1 MSETVRQMVVRMSMD
16 AGGFKKSASDIRG
29 QIRNLDKE
37 LKGMGSDVDPKLL
50 TEKLS
55 LQQAAITNLAAQ
67 VKQAETNFRNAKT
80 EADKLAQA
88 KRLSNLTTDLE
99 LAKKAAADTE
109 KALARIDAMKWQNFG
124 KTLTTLGGNLRRFGR
139 QFSLLIGG
147 PLAVLGGKAYKDA
160 LAYEQVMADIGI
172 ATETSGEELEAL
184 NNTVLKMT
192 ETIPM
197 SYAELGA
204 LYATL
209 ARAGVPAGELERVT
223 RVIAGLGATTDVSAE
238 ASAAAMI
245 KFMNVMGIPLDQVE
259 NFASSLVALGNAG
272 TSTGSEIF
280 EMAQRMAATGN
291 LAGLSAVEVLSL
303 ASSFSDMGI
312 NAEAGGTSAG
322 KLIKAFQLAAE
333 TGKGLEDVVK
343 DNGEVVMGF
352 STALGITGE
361 EFQAAWN
368 KDQVGLI
375 LRFFD
380 ALSAGAEKG
389 DASVL
394 AMLDA
399 MDLTEVRLSN
409 LIGVGASNPNFFR
422 DMLGIGEKAWK
433 DNTALADGV
442 ENAYGTA
449 QAKQDIALNK
459 MENASADVGENI
471 VDILQP
477 VITTVSNLVGEFG
490 KLDEATQTRWVKVGA
505 ALVAIGPVSDAIGT
519 AASGVGRIIS
529 FIGKVK
535 PGEVTLFSRLVSA
548 LKGPAGGWLL
558 VAAGLAGVVTAIN
571 SIKSPAEQVVE
582 ALQNIEISIDETS
595 KNETLAAIRQVREE
609 ADALSGDRKT
619 ELEGATAA
627 VESGYGTMGMFGE
640 SLEYARLLSEGE
652 IKAAS
657 SSYREDLAELNRQ
670 FKEAKD
676 AGDEELAGIIGQQIT
691 ERTAN
696 YDAQVAAAKLAYTE
710 QVGTLIDG
718 MMKAQPEAK
727 AALERAVQECGLYA
741 MVASALDSNAGEMG
755 EEAWNG
761 LIENI
766 RAGSEKLDF
775 ESGGVTTTMLLSL
788 HDDLLASLNKNI
800 GLVNEGELGF
810 TLLNTLFGDPKNWE
824 MLDVTQTKG
833 TLGGMLGLMDLKG
846 AAEKAGKDGET
857 IGLYINQG
865 IADGMNSAESGITD
879 KPEEIK
885 NKLVANLKAAFEMH
899 SPSALMARE
908 GVNISAGIA
917 MGIDQGGAQVFAAMS
932 ALQEATVAQA
942 AAMGAAVAAAY
953 SAAFNA
959 NLNLN
964 TPPGRTGSVSG
975 LIREINQ
982 QNLRTL
988 RGYGIG

>member
-16 AGGFKKSASDIRG
+16 AGGFKKTASDIRG

-37 LKGMGSDVDPKLL
+37 LKGMGSNVDPKLL

-109 KALARIDAMKWQNFG
+109 KALARIDAIKMQNFG

-139 QFSLLIGG
+139 QFSLYIGG

-160 LAYEQVMADIGI
+160 LNYEQVMADIGI
-172 ATETSGEELEAL
+172 ATETSGEELEDL
-184 NNTVLKMT
+184 NNTVLSMT

-197 SYAELGA
+197 TYKELGA

-223 RVIAGLGATTDVSAE
+223 RVIAGLGDTTDVSAE
-238 ASAAAMI
+238 ESAAAMI
-245 KFMNVMGIPLDQVE
+245 EFMNVFNIPLSNIE

-272 TSTGSEIF
+272 VSTGSEIF
-280 EMAQRMAATGN
+280 EMAQSMAASGN
-291 LAGLSAVEVLSL
+291 LAGLSAVDVLSL
-303 ASSFSDMGI
+303 ASAFSSMGI
-312 NAEAGGTSAG
+312 NAKAGGTSAG

-409 LIGVGASNPNFFR
+409 LIGVAASNPNFFR

-442 ENAYGTA
+442 EIAYGTA

-505 ALVAIGPVSDAIGT
+505 ALVAIGPVSSAIGT

-529 FIGKVK
+529 SIGKIK
-535 PGEVTLFSRLVSA
+535 AGEVTLFTRLVSA

-558 VAAGLAGVVTAIN
+558 AAAGIGAVVAAIN
-571 SIKSPAEQVVE
+571 NIKTPTEQIIE
-582 ALQNIEISIDETS
+582 GLQNIKVELDEKTYAQ
-595 KNETLAAIRQVREE
+595 TTAALKELQGQS
-609 ADALSGDRKT
+609 DALSGKQG
-619 ELEGATAA
+619 EYNKNISSA
-627 VESGYGTMGMFGE
+627 VKAGYGTADMFGTALGYE
-640 SLEYARLLSEGE
+640 AMFTQSEMASIAGKYAEEIDKLNGMIGAETDDVQRKSL
-652 IKAAS
+652 AAQ
-657 SSYREDLAELNRQ
+657 RDALQDQWNAET
-670 FKEAKD
+670 EAAK
-676 AGDEELAGIIGQQIT
+676 
-691 ERTAN
+691 AN
-696 YDAQVAAAKLAYTE
+696 YMDQVSAL
-710 QVGTLIDG
+710 VSG
-718 MMKAQPEAK
+718 MMAKHPEAK
-727 AALERAVQECGLYA
+727 AVLEKAAEEYDLFVALE
-741 MVASALDSNAGEMG
+741 NAYKE
-755 EEAWNG
+755 
-761 LIENI
+761 
-766 RAGSEKLDF
+766 
-775 ESGGVTTTMLLSL
+775 
-788 HDDLLASLNKNI
+788 
-800 GLVNEGELGF
+800 VNEGVSVEDANAIWSRVLTEEIMQKYFPDRIMTFGSAYLELQEI
-810 TLLNTLFGDPKNWE
+810 L
-824 MLDVTQTKG
+824 TKS
-833 TLGGMLGLMDLKG
+833 LGQSL
-846 AAEKAGKDGET
+846 ET
-857 IGLYINQG
+857 IGGEDSFAYTLLQTILGDPLTEGLYDPTLTKG
-865 IADGMNSAESGITD
+865 VLDGLVELLDFKSAVDKLGVSFEEGLTPGLAD
-879 KPEEIK
+879 
-885 NKLVANLKAAFEMH
+885 AFEGAKT
-899 SPSALMARE
+899 PSLEKLGELGDVLTGEASR
-908 GVNISAGIA
+908 
-917 MGIDQGGAQVFAAMS
+917 QG
-932 ALQEATVAQA
+932 A
-942 AAMGAAVAAAY
+942 AAAAAY
-953 SAAFNA
+953 GAAFNA

-964 TPPGRTGSVSG
+964 TPPVRTGSVSG

>member
-16 AGGFKKSASDIRG
+16 AGGFKKTASDIRG
-29 QIRNLDKE
+29 QINNLDKE
-37 LKGMGSDVDPKLL
+37 LKGMGSSVDPKLL

-139 QFSLLIGG
+139 QFSLFIGG

-160 LAYEQVMADIGI
+160 LNYEQVMADIGI

-204 LYATL
+204 LYRTL

-223 RVIAGLGATTDVSAE
+223 RVIAGLGETTDVSAE
-238 ASAAAMI
+238 ESAAAMI
-245 KFMNVMGIPLDQVE
+245 KFMNVFNIPLSNIE

-272 TSTGSEIF
+272 VSTGSEIF
-280 EMAQRMAATGN
+280 EMAQRMAASGN
-291 LAGLSAVEVLSL
+291 LAGLSAVDVLSL
-303 ASSFSDMGI
+303 ASAFSSMGI

-409 LIGVGASNPNFFR
+409 LIGVAASNPNFFR

-442 ENAYGTA
+442 EIAYGTA

-519 AASGVGRIIS
+519 AASGVGRIIG
-529 FIGKVK
+529 FVGKVK
-535 PGEVTLFSRLVSA
+535 AGEVTLFTRLVDA
-548 LKGPAGGWLL
+548 LKGPAGGWFLAAAGIGAV
-558 VAAGLAGVVTAIN
+558 VAAIN
-571 SIKSPAEQVVE
+571 NIKTPTEQIIE
-582 ALQNIEISIDETS
+582 GLQNIKVELDEKTYS
-595 KNETLAAIRQVREE
+595 QTTAALKELQGQS
-609 ADALSGDRKT
+609 DALSGKQG
-619 ELEGATAA
+619 EYNKNISSA
-627 VESGYGTMGMFGE
+627 VKAGYGTAEMYGTALGYEARFTQSEMASIAGKYAEEIDKLNGMIGAE
-640 SLEYARLLSEGE
+640 TDDVQRKSL
-652 IKAAS
+652 AAQ
-657 SSYREDLAELNRQ
+657 RDALQDQWNAET
-670 FKEAKD
+670 EAAK
-676 AGDEELAGIIGQQIT
+676 
-691 ERTAN
+691 AN
-696 YDAQVAAAKLAYTE
+696 YMDQVSAL
-710 QVGTLIDG
+710 VNG
-718 MMKAQPEAK
+718 MMSKHPEAK
-727 AALERAVQECGLYA
+727 AALEKAAKDYDLL
-741 MVASALDSNAGEMG
+741 SALLEATKFVKTSEDDKAISEMWASIFTPEVM
-755 EEAWNG
+755 EEYLPDFSSAKPAVTAKA
-761 LIENI
+761 LK
-766 RAGSEKLDF
+766 EKLE
-775 ESGGVTTTMLLSL
+775 ES
-788 HDDLLASLNKNI
+788 LASSLKTVGGEDSFAYTLLQTI
-800 GLVNEGELGF
+800 VGDPLASGYYDPTLTKGVLDGLVELLDFKSATDKLKEKYYEGLAPGLADAFEGAKTPSLEKLGELG
-810 TLLNTLFGDPKNWE
+810 
-824 MLDVTQTKG
+824 DVLTGEASRQ
-833 TLGGMLGLMDLKG
+833 G
-846 AAEKAGKDGET
+846 AAA
-857 IGLYINQG
+857 
-865 IADGMNSAESGITD
+865 
-879 KPEEIK
+879 
-885 NKLVANLKAAFEMH
+885 
-899 SPSALMARE
+899 
-908 GVNISAGIA
+908 
-917 MGIDQGGAQVFAAMS
+917 
-932 ALQEATVAQA
+932 
-942 AAMGAAVAAAY
+942 AAAY

>member
-1 MSETVRQMVVRMSMD
+1 MSMD
-16 AGGFKKSASDIRG
+16 AGGFKKTASDIRG

-37 LKGMGSDVDPKLL
+37 LKGMGSNVDPKLL

-109 KALARIDAMKWQNFG
+109 KALARIDAIKMQNFG

-139 QFSLLIGG
+139 QFSLYIGG

-160 LAYEQVMADIGI
+160 LNYEQVMADIGI

-223 RVIAGLGATTDVSAE
+223 RVIAGLGYTTDVSAE
-238 ASAAAMI
+238 ESAAAMI
-245 KFMNVMGIPLDQVE
+245 KFMNVFNIPLSNIE

-272 TSTGSEIF
+272 VSTGSEIF
-280 EMAQRMAATGN
+280 EMAQRMAASGN
-291 LAGLSAVEVLSL
+291 LAGLSAVDVLSL
-303 ASSFSDMGI
+303 ASAFSSMGI

-409 LIGVGASNPNFFR
+409 LIGVGASKPNSFW

-442 ENAYGTA
+442 EIAYGTA

-505 ALVAIGPVSDAIGT
+505 ALVAIGPVSSAIGT

-529 FIGKVK
+529 SIGKIK
-535 PGEVTLFSRLVSA
+535 AGEVTLFTRLVSA

-558 VAAGLAGVVTAIN
+558 AAAGIGAVAVAIN
-571 SIKSPAEQVVE
+571 SIKTPTEQIIE
-582 ALQNIEISIDETS
+582 GLQNIKVELDEKTYAQ
-595 KNETLAAIRQVREE
+595 TTAALKELQGQS
-609 ADALSGDRKT
+609 DALSGKQG
-619 ELEGATAA
+619 EYNKNISSA
-627 VESGYGTMGMFGE
+627 VKAGYGTAEMYGTALGYEARFTQSEMASIAGKYAEEIDKLNGMIGAE
-640 SLEYARLLSEGE
+640 TDDVQRKSL
-652 IKAAS
+652 AAQ
-657 SSYREDLAELNRQ
+657 RDALQDQWNAET
-670 FKEAKD
+670 EAAK
-676 AGDEELAGIIGQQIT
+676 
-691 ERTAN
+691 AN
-696 YDAQVAAAKLAYTE
+696 YMDQVSAL
-710 QVGTLIDG
+710 VSG
-718 MMKAQPEAK
+718 MMSKHPEAK
-727 AALERAVQECGLYA
+727 AALEKAAEEYDLF
-741 MVASALDSNAGEMG
+741 VALENAYKE
-755 EEAWNG
+755 
-761 LIENI
+761 
-766 RAGSEKLDF
+766 
-775 ESGGVTTTMLLSL
+775 
-788 HDDLLASLNKNI
+788 
-800 GLVNEGELGF
+800 VNEGVSVEDANAIWSRVLTEEIMQKYFPDRIMTFGSAYLELQEI
-810 TLLNTLFGDPKNWE
+810 L
-824 MLDVTQTKG
+824 TKS
-833 TLGGMLGLMDLKG
+833 LGQSL
-846 AAEKAGKDGET
+846 ET
-857 IGLYINQG
+857 IGGEDSFAYTLLQTILGDPLTEGLYDPTLTKG
-865 IADGMNSAESGITD
+865 VLDGLVELLDFKSAVDKLGVSFEEGLTPGLAD
-879 KPEEIK
+879 
-885 NKLVANLKAAFEMH
+885 AFEGAKM
-899 SPSALMARE
+899 PSLEKLGELGDVLTGEASR
-908 GVNISAGIA
+908 
-917 MGIDQGGAQVFAAMS
+917 QG
-932 ALQEATVAQA
+932 A
-942 AAMGAAVAAAY
+942 AAAAAY